1 MRGWRGARE
10 DFPLRQ
16 APPATS
22 LAPPVGD
29 GGWACEDFPLR
40 QAAPATSPVG
50 DGGGSK
56 KCMQFVGGF
65 AGLVGFFGVHGL
77 GAGDR
82 EELCRGHEVGLG
94 VDELLADGQDAAHRA
109 VGLVD
114 PLGFEQGGEFVEVQ
128 AADIAQVEDGVGLVG
143 EEREKFVDHFE
154 FEVWRV
160 AVDEG

>member
-1 MRGWRGARE
+1 M
-10 DFPLRQ
+10 
-16 APPATS
+16 
-22 LAPPVGD
+22 GD
-29 GGWACEDFPLR
+29 EGVE
-40 QAAPATSPVG
+40 
-50 DGGGSK
+50 
-56 KCMQFVGGF
+56 FVGGF

-77 GAGDR
+77 GAGDA

-128 AADIAQVEDGVGLVG
+128 AGDIAQVEDGVALVG
-143 EEREKFVDHFE
+143 EEREEFVDDFE

-160 AVDEG
+160 AVNEG